1 MADTEFQ
8 EFPKWKYS
16 GNESKMVRDADEEEE
31 LGDGWGD
38 VPGYVKPG
46 VDSAK
51 SEGQDPKPND

>member
-8 EFPKWKYS
+8 EFPKWKYKA
-16 GNESKMVRDADEEEE
+16 NESKMVRDADEEEE

-46 VDSAK
+46 AAPAADPVDPPAA
-51 SEGQDPKPND
+51 